1 MMVISGEFTSI
12 NTSFNQVRTDNKKS
26 QQTPQPS
33 QESFS
38 DVLNKAGDN
47 SRSGSSREADRQ
59 SAKSNSDKA
68 FADKS
73 ANDKI
78 ANDKSANDKIA
89 KDKVANDKFAASR
102 EADRQSAKSSSDK
115 AFADKTANDKIAN
128 DKIANDKAAVDKALN
143 NKTHSDQSAQT
154 GASDKRNNVVDEGG
168 KNKENAKPSVSDGH
182 DELNDQSAS
191 SVHDIL
197 EQLDTHKNL
206 ASNEKNGAKSG
217 STEGADDDLALT
229 VGTDSPN
236 KPHSLKSKDDKTVD
250 ADGEEDGNEN
260 NVKVAFGPLPTLN
273 HSAVNPDNSVKNGDS
288 LNGDKNNDGK
298 HQIDANIGIADSSD
312 KVGDSASKNT
322 RDASAP
328 ALETNETVKA
338 NAAIETGVLATAGTG
353 KVAGAHNKNAEP
365 SDKNTVSVADDDF
378 VGKSGFTLEDETA
391 SLGDKNADD
400 FKTTDDKSNN
410 TVSGRKQ
417 NNAKRTQDI
426 ASQLSNNS
434 QQLNFDDAADKI
446 QAGQT
451 LNIGDKIATNTAR
464 AENQNVLGRIAGV
477 EVTENKQVGD
487 MRVLRIKLN
496 PENLGMVEARLRKTN
511 DGLQIEIH
519 AERQETAR
527 LLAADN
533 HALHKALEKSGV
545 SDNGQLTIMIVDKS
559 SQTVQQGQSANS
571 GQSNSQDNSGQ
582 NFNGQ
587 RQSAG
592 QQGQGGHNASRQT
605 FSEFPFTDTPLQEED
620 VRVENTRRDPRRL
633 VV

>member
-1 MMVISGEFTSI
+1 MMVISGEFTSV
-12 NTSFNQVRTDNKKS
+12 NTSFNQIKTDNKKS
-26 QQTPQPS
+26 QPTGQSS
-33 QESFS
+33 QESFD
-38 DVLNKAGDN
+38 DVLNKTGDN
-47 SRSGSSREADRQ
+47 KTSAASREADRQ

-78 ANDKSANDKIA
+78 ANDK
-89 KDKVANDKFAASR
+89 
-102 EADRQSAKSSSDK
+102 
-115 AFADKTANDKIAN
+115 IAN
-128 DKIANDKAAVDKALN
+128 DKSSNDKVAKDKAAVDKAQN
-143 NKTHSDQSAQT
+143 NKTHSDQVAQT
-154 GASDKRNNVVDEGG
+154 NASDKKNNVVDEGG
-168 KNKENAKPSVSDGH
+168 KNKENAKAGIHDGHAGH

-197 EQLDTHKNL
+197 EQLDKQKNL
-206 ASNEKNGAKSG
+206 ASNEKNAVKPGL
-217 STEGADDDLALT
+217 TEGEDGGQTLA
-229 VGTDSPN
+229 VGTGSRN
-236 KPHSLKSKDDKTVD
+236 KSHSLKPKDDKT
-250 ADGEEDGNEN
+250 ADTDGQEDSNEN
-260 NVKVAFGPLPTLN
+260 SVKVAFGPLPTVS
-273 HSAVNPDNSVKNGDS
+273 HTTVNPDNSVKNGDS
-288 LNGDKNNDGK
+288 LSGDKKNDGK
-298 HQIDANIGIADSSD
+298 HQIDANIEIAGSSD
-312 KVGDSASKNT
+312 KGVDSALKNT
-322 RDASAP
+322 REASAST
-328 ALETNETVKA
+328 LETNETVKA
-338 NAAIETGVLATAGTG
+338 NAAMGTGALATSGTV
-353 KVAGAHNKNAEP
+353 KVATANKENAVR
-365 SDKNTVSVADDDF
+365 SDKNTLSAADDDT
-378 VGKSGFTLEDETA
+378 VGTSGFTLEDETA
-391 SLGDKNADD
+391 PLGDGQADD
-400 FKTTDDKSNN
+400 FKTTDEKSGN
-410 TVSGRKQ
+410 TISGRKQ

-426 ASQLSNNS
+426 TNQISNNS
-434 QQLNFDDAADKI
+434 QQPNFDDAADKL
-446 QAGQT
+446 QAGSQ

-464 AENQNVLGRIAGV
+464 AENQNVLGRIVDV

-496 PENLGMVEARLRKTN
+496 PENLGMVEARLRKTT

-571 GQSNSQDNSGQ
+571 GQSMSQDNSGQ

-605 FSEFPFTDTPLQEED
+605 FSEFPFTGTPSQEED
-620 VRVENTRRDPRRL
+620 VHVENTRRDPRRL

>member
-12 NTSFNQVRTDNKKS
+12 NTNFNQIRTDNKKS
-26 QQTPQPS
+26 QQIPQS
-33 QESFS
+33 SRESFG

-47 SRSGSSREADRQ
+47 NKSGSSREADRQ

-78 ANDKSANDKIA
+78 LNDKAANDKIA
-89 KDKVANDKFAASR
+89 NDKLGSSR

-115 AFADKTANDKIAN
+115 AFADKAANDKIAS
-128 DKIANDKAAVDKALN
+128 DKAAVDKALN

-154 GASDKRNNVVDEGG
+154 NASDKNKVRDESD
-168 KNKENAKPSVSDGH
+168 KNKENAKPSVPDGH

-217 STEGADDDLALT
+217 STEGADDNLALT

-236 KPHSLKSKDDKTVD
+236 KPHSLKPKDGKTVD

-273 HSAVNPDNSVKNGDS
+273 HSTVNPDNSVKNGDS

-298 HQIDANIGIADSSD
+298 HQIDVNVGIAGSSD
-312 KVGDSASKNT
+312 KAGDAASKNT

-353 KVAGAHNKNAEP
+353 KVAGAHNGNAES
-365 SDKNTVSVADDDF
+365 SDNNNVSVADDDF
-378 VGKSGFTLEDETA
+378 VGKSGLTLEDETA
-391 SLGDKNADD
+391 PLGDKNAND
-400 FKTTDDKSNN
+400 FKTTDDKSGN
-410 TVSGRKQ
+410 TISGRKQ
-417 NNAKRTQDI
+417 SNAKRTQDI

-434 QQLNFDDAADKI
+434 QQLNFDDAADKM

-487 MRVLRIKLN
+487 MRVLRIQLN

-545 SDNGQLTIMIVDKS
+545 SDNGQLSIMIVDKS

>member
-12 NTSFNQVRTDNKKS
+12 NTSFNQIKTDNKKS
-26 QQTPQPS
+26 QPTGQSS
-33 QESFS
+33 QESFD
-38 DVLNKAGDN
+38 DVLNKTGDN
-47 SRSGSSREADRQ
+47 KTSAASREADRQ

-78 ANDKSANDKIA
+78 ANDK
-89 KDKVANDKFAASR
+89 
-102 EADRQSAKSSSDK
+102 
-115 AFADKTANDKIAN
+115 IAN
-128 DKIANDKAAVDKALN
+128 DKSSNDKVAKDKAAVDKAQN
-143 NKTHSDQSAQT
+143 NKTHSDQVAQT
-154 GASDKRNNVVDEGG
+154 NASDKKNNVVDEGG
-168 KNKENAKPSVSDGH
+168 KNKENAKAGIHDGHAGH

-197 EQLDTHKNL
+197 EQLDKQKNL
-206 ASNEKNGAKSG
+206 ASNEKNAVKPGL
-217 STEGADDDLALT
+217 TEGEDDNQTLA
-229 VGTDSPN
+229 VGTGSRN
-236 KPHSLKSKDDKTVD
+236 KSHSLKPKDDKT
-250 ADGEEDGNEN
+250 ADTDGQEDSNEN
-260 NVKVAFGPLPTLN
+260 SVKVAFSPLPTVS
-273 HSAVNPDNSVKNGDS
+273 HATVNPDNSVKNGDS
-288 LNGDKNNDGK
+288 LSGDKKNDGK
-298 HQIDANIGIADSSD
+298 HQIDANIEIAGSSD
-312 KVGDSASKNT
+312 KGVDSALKNT
-322 RDASAP
+322 REASAST
-328 ALETNETVKA
+328 LETNETVKA
-338 NAAIETGVLATAGTG
+338 NAAMETGALATSGTV
-353 KVAGAHNKNAEP
+353 KVATANKENAVR
-365 SDKNTVSVADDDF
+365 SDKNTLSAADDDT
-378 VGKSGFTLEDETA
+378 VGTSGFTSEDETA
-391 SLGDKNADD
+391 PLGDGEADD
-400 FKTTDDKSNN
+400 FKTTDEKSGN
-410 TVSGRKQ
+410 TISGRKQ

-426 ASQLSNNS
+426 TNQISNNS
-434 QQLNFDDAADKI
+434 QQPNFDDAADKL
-446 QAGQT
+446 QAGSQ
-451 LNIGDKIATNTAR
+451 LNVGDKIATNTAR
-464 AENQNVLGRIAGV
+464 AENQNVLGRIVDV

-496 PENLGMVEARLRKTN
+496 PENLGMVEARLRKTT

-571 GQSNSQDNSGQ
+571 GQSMSQDNSGQ

>member
-12 NTSFNQVRTDNKKS
+12 NTNFNQIRTDNKKS
-26 QQTPQPS
+26 QQIPQS
-33 QESFS
+33 SHESFG

-47 SRSGSSREADRQ
+47 NKSGSSREADRQ

-78 ANDKSANDKIA
+78 LNDKAANDKIA
-89 KDKVANDKFAASR
+89 NDKLGSSR
-102 EADRQSAKSSSDK
+102 EADRQSAKSNSDK
-115 AFADKTANDKIAN
+115 AFADKAANDKIVN
-128 DKIANDKAAVDKALN
+128 DKIASDKAAVDKALN

-154 GASDKRNNVVDEGG
+154 NASDQNKVRDESD
-168 KNKENAKPSVSDGH
+168 KNKENAKPSVPDGH

-217 STEGADDDLALT
+217 STEGADDNLALT

-236 KPHSLKSKDDKTVD
+236 KPHSLKPKDGKTVD

-273 HSAVNPDNSVKNGDS
+273 HSTVNPDNSVKNGDS

-298 HQIDANIGIADSSD
+298 HQIDVNIGIAGSSD
-312 KVGDSASKNT
+312 KAGDAASKNT

-353 KVAGAHNKNAEP
+353 KVAGAHNGNAES
-365 SDKNTVSVADDDF
+365 SDNNNVSVADDDF
-378 VGKSGFTLEDETA
+378 VGKSGLTLEDETA
-391 SLGDKNADD
+391 PLGDKNAND
-400 FKTTDDKSNN
+400 FKTTDDKSGN
-410 TVSGRKQ
+410 TISGRKQ
-417 NNAKRTQDI
+417 SNAKRTQAI

-434 QQLNFDDAADKI
+434 QQLNFDDAADKM

-464 AENQNVLGRIAGV
+464 AENQNVLGRIVDV

-496 PENLGMVEARLRKTN
+496 PENLGMVEARLRKTT

-620 VRVENTRRDPRRL
+620 LRVENTRRDPRRL

>member
-12 NTSFNQVRTDNKKS
+12 NTNFNQIRTDNKKS
-26 QQTPQPS
+26 QQIPQS
-33 QESFS
+33 SHESFG

-47 SRSGSSREADRQ
+47 NKSGSSREADRQ

-78 ANDKSANDKIA
+78 LNDKAANDKIA
-89 KDKVANDKFAASR
+89 NDKLGSSR
-102 EADRQSAKSSSDK
+102 EADRQSAKSNSDK
-115 AFADKTANDKIAN
+115 AFADKAANDKIVN
-128 DKIANDKAAVDKALN
+128 DKIASDKAAVDKALN
-143 NKTHSDQSAQT
+143 NKTHSDQN
-154 GASDKRNNVVDEGG
+154 KVVDEGD
-168 KNKENAKPSVSDGH
+168 KKKENAKPSVPDGH

-217 STEGADDDLALT
+217 STEGADDNLALT

-236 KPHSLKSKDDKTVD
+236 KPHSLKPKDGKTVD

-273 HSAVNPDNSVKNGDS
+273 HSTGNPDNSVKNGDS

-298 HQIDANIGIADSSD
+298 HQIDVNIGIAGSSD
-312 KVGDSASKNT
+312 KAGDAASKNT

-353 KVAGAHNKNAEP
+353 KVAGAHNGNAEP
-365 SDKNTVSVADDDF
+365 SDNNNVSVADDDF
-378 VGKSGFTLEDETA
+378 VDKSGLTLEDETA
-391 SLGDKNADD
+391 PLGDKNAND
-400 FKTTDDKSNN
+400 FKTTDDKSGN
-410 TVSGRKQ
+410 TISGRKQ
-417 NNAKRTQDI
+417 SNAKRTQGI

-434 QQLNFDDAADKI
+434 QQLNFDDAADKM

-487 MRVLRIKLN
+487 MRVLRIQLN

-545 SDNGQLTIMIVDKS
+545 SDNGQLSIMIVDKS

-620 VRVENTRRDPRRL
+620 LRVENTRRDPRRL

>member
-12 NTSFNQVRTDNKKS
+12 NTSFNQIKTDNKKS
-26 QQTPQPS
+26 QPTGQSS
-33 QESFS
+33 QESFD
-38 DVLNKAGDN
+38 DVLNKTGDN
-47 SRSGSSREADRQ
+47 KTSAASREADRQ

-78 ANDKSANDKIA
+78 ANDKIANDNSSN
-89 KDKVANDKFAASR
+89 DKVAK
-102 EADRQSAKSSSDK
+102 
-115 AFADKTANDKIAN
+115 
-128 DKIANDKAAVDKALN
+128 DKAAVDKAQN
-143 NKTHSDQSAQT
+143 NKTHSDQVAQT
-154 GASDKRNNVVDEGG
+154 NASDKKNNVVDEGG
-168 KNKENAKPSVSDGH
+168 KNKENAKAGIHDGHAGH

-197 EQLDTHKNL
+197 EQLDKQKNL
-206 ASNEKNGAKSG
+206 ASNEKNAVKPGL
-217 STEGADDDLALT
+217 TEGEDDNQNLA
-229 VGTDSPN
+229 VGTGSRN
-236 KPHSLKSKDDKTVD
+236 KSHSLKPKDDKT
-250 ADGEEDGNEN
+250 ADTDGQEDSNEN
-260 NVKVAFGPLPTLN
+260 SVKVAFSPLPTVS
-273 HSAVNPDNSVKNGDS
+273 HATVNPDNSVKNGDS
-288 LNGDKNNDGK
+288 LSGDKKNDGK
-298 HQIDANIGIADSSD
+298 HQIDANIEIAGSSD
-312 KVGDSASKNT
+312 KGVDSALKNT
-322 RDASAP
+322 REASAST
-328 ALETNETVKA
+328 LETNETVKA
-338 NAAIETGVLATAGTG
+338 NAAMETGALATSGTV
-353 KVAGAHNKNAEP
+353 KVATANKENAVR
-365 SDKNTVSVADDDF
+365 SDKNTLSAADDDT
-378 VGKSGFTLEDETA
+378 VGTSGFTSEDETA
-391 SLGDKNADD
+391 PLGDGEADD
-400 FKTTDDKSNN
+400 FNTTDEKSGN
-410 TVSGRKQ
+410 TISGRKQ

-426 ASQLSNNS
+426 TNQISNNS
-434 QQLNFDDAADKI
+434 QQPNFDDAADKL
-446 QAGQT
+446 QAGSQ

-464 AENQNVLGRIAGV
+464 AENQNVLGRIVDV

-496 PENLGMVEARLRKTN
+496 PENLGMVEARLRKTT

-571 GQSNSQDNSGQ
+571 GQSMSQDNSGQ

-620 VRVENTRRDPRRL
+620 VRVENTRRNPRHL

>member
-12 NTSFNQVRTDNKKS
+12 NTNFNQIRTDNKKS
-26 QQTPQPS
+26 QQIPQS
-33 QESFS
+33 SHESFG

-47 SRSGSSREADRQ
+47 NKSGSSREADRQ

-78 ANDKSANDKIA
+78 LNDKAANDKIA
-89 KDKVANDKFAASR
+89 NDKLGSSR

-115 AFADKTANDKIAN
+115 AFADKAANDKIVN
-128 DKIANDKAAVDKALN
+128 DKIASDKAAVDKALN
-143 NKTHSDQSAQT
+143 NKTHSDQN
-154 GASDKRNNVVDEGG
+154 KVVDEGG
-168 KNKENAKPSVSDGH
+168 KKKENAKPSVPDGH

-217 STEGADDDLALT
+217 STEGADDNLALT

-236 KPHSLKSKDDKTVD
+236 KPHSLKPKDGKTVD

-273 HSAVNPDNSVKNGDS
+273 HSTVNPDNSVKNGDS

-298 HQIDANIGIADSSD
+298 HQIDVNIGIAGSSD
-312 KVGDSASKNT
+312 KAGDAASKNT

-353 KVAGAHNKNAEP
+353 KVAGAHNGNAEP
-365 SDKNTVSVADDDF
+365 SDNNNVSVADDDF
-378 VGKSGFTLEDETA
+378 VDKSGLTLEDETA
-391 SLGDKNADD
+391 PLGDKNAND
-400 FKTTDDKSNN
+400 FKTTDDKSGN
-410 TVSGRKQ
+410 TISGRKQ
-417 NNAKRTQDI
+417 SNAKRTQGI

-434 QQLNFDDAADKI
+434 QQLNFDDAADKM

-487 MRVLRIKLN
+487 MRVLRIQLN

-545 SDNGQLTIMIVDKS
+545 SDNGQLSIMIVDKS

-620 VRVENTRRDPRRL
+620 LRVENTRRDPRRL

>member
-12 NTSFNQVRTDNKKS
+12 NTSFNQIKTDNKKS
-26 QQTPQPS
+26 QPTGQSS
-33 QESFS
+33 QESFD
-38 DVLNKAGDN
+38 DVLNKTGDN
-47 SRSGSSREADRQ
+47 KTSAASREADRQ

-78 ANDKSANDKIA
+78 ANDK
-89 KDKVANDKFAASR
+89 
-102 EADRQSAKSSSDK
+102 
-115 AFADKTANDKIAN
+115 IAN
-128 DKIANDKAAVDKALN
+128 DKSSNDKVAKDKAAVDKAQN
-143 NKTHSDQSAQT
+143 NKTHSDQVAQT
-154 GASDKRNNVVDEGG
+154 NASDKKNNVVDEGG
-168 KNKENAKPSVSDGH
+168 KNKENAKAGIHDGHAGH

-197 EQLDTHKNL
+197 EQLDKQKNL
-206 ASNEKNGAKSG
+206 ASNEKNAVKPGL
-217 STEGADDDLALT
+217 TEGEDDNQTLA
-229 VGTDSPN
+229 VGIGSRN
-236 KPHSLKSKDDKTVD
+236 KSHSLKPKDDKT
-250 ADGEEDGNEN
+250 ADTDGQEDSNEN
-260 NVKVAFGPLPTLN
+260 SVKVAFSPLPTVS
-273 HSAVNPDNSVKNGDS
+273 HATVNPDNSVKNGDS
-288 LNGDKNNDGK
+288 LSGDKKNDGK
-298 HQIDANIGIADSSD
+298 QQIDANIEIAGSSD
-312 KVGDSASKNT
+312 KGVDSALKNT
-322 RDASAP
+322 REASAST
-328 ALETNETVKA
+328 LETNETVKA
-338 NAAIETGVLATAGTG
+338 NAAMETGALATSGTG
-353 KVAGAHNKNAEP
+353 KVARGNNEYAEL
-365 SDKNTVSVADDDF
+365 SDKKAFSAADDDF
-378 VGKSGFTLEDETA
+378 LGKSGFTLEDETA
-391 SLGDKNADD
+391 PLGDGEAGD
-400 FKTTDDKSNN
+400 FKTTDEKSGN
-410 TVSGRKQ
+410 TISGRKQ

-426 ASQLSNNS
+426 TNQISNNS
-434 QQLNFDDAADKI
+434 QQPNFDDAADKL
-446 QAGQT
+446 QAGSQ

-464 AENQNVLGRIAGV
+464 AENQNVLGRIVDV

-496 PENLGMVEARLRKTN
+496 PENLGMVEARLRKTT

-571 GQSNSQDNSGQ
+571 GQSMSQDNSGQ

>member
-12 NTSFNQVRTDNKKS
+12 NTSFNQIKTDNKKS
-26 QQTPQPS
+26 QPTGQSS
-33 QESFS
+33 QESFD
-38 DVLNKAGDN
+38 DVLNKTGDN
-47 SRSGSSREADRQ
+47 KTSAASREADRQ

-78 ANDKSANDKIA
+78 ANDKSSNDKVA
-89 KDKVANDKFAASR
+89 KDKAQND
-102 EADRQSAKSSSDK
+102 
-115 AFADKTANDKIAN
+115 
-128 DKIANDKAAVDKALN
+128 
-143 NKTHSDQSAQT
+143 KTHSDQVAQT
-154 GASDKRNNVVDEGG
+154 NASDKKNNVVDEGG
-168 KNKENAKPSVSDGH
+168 KNKENAKAGIHDGHAGH

-197 EQLDTHKNL
+197 EQLDKQKNL
-206 ASNEKNGAKSG
+206 ASNEKNAVKPGL
-217 STEGADDDLALT
+217 TEGEDDNQTLA
-229 VGTDSPN
+229 VGTGSRN
-236 KPHSLKSKDDKTVD
+236 KSHSLKPKDDKT
-250 ADGEEDGNEN
+250 ADTDGQEDSNEN
-260 NVKVAFGPLPTLN
+260 SVKVAFGPLPTVS
-273 HSAVNPDNSVKNGDS
+273 HATVNPDNSVKNGDS
-288 LNGDKNNDGK
+288 LSGDKKNDGK
-298 HQIDANIGIADSSD
+298 HQIDANIEIAGSSD
-312 KVGDSASKNT
+312 KGVDSALKNT
-322 RDASAP
+322 REASAS
-328 ALETNETVKA
+328 ALEANETVKA
-338 NAAIETGVLATAGTG
+338 NAAMETGALATSGTV
-353 KVAGAHNKNAEP
+353 KVATANKENAVR
-365 SDKNTVSVADDDF
+365 SDKNTLSAADDDT
-378 VGKSGFTLEDETA
+378 VGTSGFTSEDETA
-391 SLGDKNADD
+391 PLGDGEADD
-400 FKTTDDKSNN
+400 FKTTDEKSGNSI
-410 TVSGRKQ
+410 SGRKQ

-426 ASQLSNNS
+426 ANQISNNS
-434 QQLNFDDAADKI
+434 QQPNFDDAADKL
-446 QAGQT
+446 QAGSQ
-451 LNIGDKIATNTAR
+451 LNVGDKIATNTAR

-487 MRVLRIKLN
+487 MRVLRIQLN

-605 FSEFPFTDTPLQEED
+605 FSEFPFTGTPSQEED
-620 VRVENTRRDPRRL
+620 VHVENTRRDPRRL

>member
-12 NTSFNQVRTDNKKS
+12 NTSFNQIKTDNKKS
-26 QQTPQPS
+26 QPTGQSS
-33 QESFS
+33 QESFD
-38 DVLNKAGDN
+38 DVLNKTGDN
-47 SRSGSSREADRQ
+47 KTSAASREADRQ

-78 ANDKSANDKIA
+78 ANDKSSN
-89 KDKVANDKFAASR
+89 DKVAK
-102 EADRQSAKSSSDK
+102 
-115 AFADKTANDKIAN
+115 
-128 DKIANDKAAVDKALN
+128 DKAAVDKAQN
-143 NKTHSDQSAQT
+143 NNTHSDQVAQT
-154 GASDKRNNVVDEGG
+154 NASDKKNNVVDEGG
-168 KNKENAKPSVSDGH
+168 KNKENAKAGIHDGHAGH

-197 EQLDTHKNL
+197 EQLDKQKNL
-206 ASNEKNGAKSG
+206 ASNEKNAVKPGL
-217 STEGADDDLALT
+217 TEGEDDNQNLA
-229 VGTDSPN
+229 VGTGSRN
-236 KPHSLKSKDDKTVD
+236 KSHSLKPKDDKT
-250 ADGEEDGNEN
+250 ADTDGQEDSNEN
-260 NVKVAFGPLPTLN
+260 SVKVAFSPLPTVS
-273 HSAVNPDNSVKNGDS
+273 HATINPDNSVKNGDS
-288 LNGDKNNDGK
+288 LSGDKKNDGK
-298 HQIDANIGIADSSD
+298 HQIDANIEIAGSSD
-312 KVGDSASKNT
+312 KGVDSALKNT
-322 RDASAP
+322 REASAST
-328 ALETNETVKA
+328 LETNETVKA
-338 NAAIETGVLATAGTG
+338 NAAMETGALATSGTV
-353 KVAGAHNKNAEP
+353 KVATANKENAVR
-365 SDKNTVSVADDDF
+365 SDKNTLSAADDDT
-378 VGKSGFTLEDETA
+378 VGTSGFTSEDETA
-391 SLGDKNADD
+391 PLGDGEAGD
-400 FKTTDDKSNN
+400 FKTTDEKSGN
-410 TVSGRKQ
+410 TISGRKQ

-426 ASQLSNNS
+426 ANQISNNS
-434 QQLNFDDAADKI
+434 QQPNFDDAADKL
-446 QAGQT
+446 QAGSQ

-464 AENQNVLGRIAGV
+464 AENQNVLGRIVDV

-496 PENLGMVEARLRKTN
+496 PENLGMVEARLRKTT

-571 GQSNSQDNSGQ
+571 GQSMSQDNSGQ

-605 FSEFPFTDTPLQEED
+605 FSEFPFTGTPSQEED
-620 VRVENTRRDPRRL
+620 VHVENTRRDPRRL

>member
-12 NTSFNQVRTDNKKS
+12 NTNFNQIRTDNKKS
-26 QQTPQPS
+26 QQIPQS
-33 QESFS
+33 SHESFG

-47 SRSGSSREADRQ
+47 NKSGSSREADRQ

-78 ANDKSANDKIA
+78 LNDKAANDKIT
-89 KDKVANDKFAASR
+89 NDKLGSSR

-115 AFADKTANDKIAN
+115 AFADKAANDKIAS
-128 DKIANDKAAVDKALN
+128 DKAAVDKALN

-154 GASDKRNNVVDEGG
+154 NASDKNKVRDESD
-168 KNKENAKPSVSDGH
+168 KNKENAKPSVPDGH

-206 ASNEKNGAKSG
+206 ASNEKNGAKPG
-217 STEGADDDLALT
+217 STEGADDNLALT

-236 KPHSLKSKDDKTVD
+236 KPHSLKPKDGKTVD

-273 HSAVNPDNSVKNGDS
+273 HSTVNPDNSVKNGDS

-298 HQIDANIGIADSSD
+298 HQIDVNIGIAGSSD
-312 KVGDSASKNT
+312 KAGDAASKHT

-353 KVAGAHNKNAEP
+353 KVAGAHNGNAEP
-365 SDKNTVSVADDDF
+365 SDNNNVSVADDDF
-378 VGKSGFTLEDETA
+378 VGKSGLTLEDETA
-391 SLGDKNADD
+391 PFGDKNAND
-400 FKTTDDKSNN
+400 FKTAYDKSGN
-410 TVSGRKQ
+410 TISGRKQ
-417 NNAKRTQDI
+417 SNAKRTQDI

-434 QQLNFDDAADKI
+434 QQLNFDEAADKM

-487 MRVLRIKLN
+487 MRVLRIQLN

-545 SDNGQLTIMIVDKS
+545 SDNGQLSIMIVDKS

-620 VRVENTRRDPRRL
+620 LRVENTRRDPRRL

>member
-12 NTSFNQVRTDNKKS
+12 NTSFNQIKTDNKKS
-26 QQTPQPS
+26 QPTGQSS
-33 QESFS
+33 QESFD
-38 DVLNKAGDN
+38 DVLNKAGAN
-47 SRSGSSREADRQ
+47 KTSAASREADRQ

-78 ANDKSANDKIA
+78 ANDK
-89 KDKVANDKFAASR
+89 
-102 EADRQSAKSSSDK
+102 
-115 AFADKTANDKIAN
+115 IAN
-128 DKIANDKAAVDKALN
+128 DKSSNDKVAKDKAAVDKAQN
-143 NKTHSDQSAQT
+143 NKTHSDQVAQT
-154 GASDKRNNVVDEGG
+154 NASDKKNNVVDEAG
-168 KNKENAKPSVSDGH
+168 KNKENAKAGIHDGHAGH

-197 EQLDTHKNL
+197 EQLDKQKNL
-206 ASNEKNGAKSG
+206 ASNEKNAVKPGL
-217 STEGADDDLALT
+217 TEGEDDGQTLA
-229 VGTDSPN
+229 VGTGSRN
-236 KPHSLKSKDDKTVD
+236 KSHSLKPKDDKT
-250 ADGEEDGNEN
+250 ADTDGQEDSNEN
-260 NVKVAFGPLPTLN
+260 SVKVAFGPLPTVS
-273 HSAVNPDNSVKNGDS
+273 HATVNPDNSVKDGDS
-288 LNGDKNNDGK
+288 LSGDKKNDGK
-298 HQIDANIGIADSSD
+298 HQIDANIEIAGSSD
-312 KVGDSASKNT
+312 KGVDSALKNT
-322 RDASAP
+322 REASAST
-328 ALETNETVKA
+328 LEANETVKA
-338 NAAIETGVLATAGTG
+338 NAAMETGALATSGTV
-353 KVAGAHNKNAEP
+353 KVATANKENAVR
-365 SDKNTVSVADDDF
+365 SDKNTLSAADDDA
-378 VGKSGFTLEDETA
+378 VGTSGFTSEDETA
-391 SLGDKNADD
+391 PLGDGEADD
-400 FKTTDDKSNN
+400 FKTTDEKSGN
-410 TVSGRKQ
+410 TISGRKQ

-426 ASQLSNNS
+426 ANQISNNS
-434 QQLNFDDAADKI
+434 QQPNFDDAADKL
-446 QAGQT
+446 QAGSQ
-451 LNIGDKIATNTAR
+451 LNVGDKIATNTAR
-464 AENQNVLGRIAGV
+464 AENQNVLGRIVDV

-496 PENLGMVEARLRKTN
+496 PENLGMVEARLRKTT

-571 GQSNSQDNSGQ
+571 GQSMSQDNSGQ

>member
-12 NTSFNQVRTDNKKS
+12 NTNFNQIRTDNKKS
-26 QQTPQPS
+26 QQIPQS
-33 QESFS
+33 SHESFG

-47 SRSGSSREADRQ
+47 NKSGSSREADRQ

-78 ANDKSANDKIA
+78 LNDKAANDKIA
-89 KDKVANDKFAASR
+89 NDKLGSLR
-102 EADRQSAKSSSDK
+102 EADRQSAKSNSDK
-115 AFADKTANDKIAN
+115 AFADKAAN

-154 GASDKRNNVVDEGG
+154 NASDKNKVRDESD
-168 KNKENAKPSVSDGH
+168 KNKENAKPSVPDGH

-217 STEGADDDLALT
+217 STEGADDNLALT

-236 KPHSLKSKDDKTVD
+236 KSHSLKPKDGKTVD

-273 HSAVNPDNSVKNGDS
+273 HSTVNPDNSVKNGDS

-298 HQIDANIGIADSSD
+298 HQIDVNIGIAGSSD
-312 KVGDSASKNT
+312 KAGDAASKNT

-353 KVAGAHNKNAEP
+353 KVAGAHNGNAEP
-365 SDKNTVSVADDDF
+365 SDNNNVSVADDDF
-378 VGKSGFTLEDETA
+378 VGKSGLTLEDETA
-391 SLGDKNADD
+391 PLGDKNAND
-400 FKTTDDKSNN
+400 FKTTDDKSVN
-410 TVSGRKQ
+410 TISGRKQ
-417 NNAKRTQDI
+417 SNAKRTQDI

-434 QQLNFDDAADKI
+434 QQLNFDDAADKM

-487 MRVLRIKLN
+487 MRVLRIQLN

-545 SDNGQLTIMIVDKS
+545 SDNGQLSIMIVDKS

-592 QQGQGGHNASRQT
+592 QQGQGGHNAPRQT

-620 VRVENTRRDPRRL
+620 LRVENTRRDPRRL

>member
-12 NTSFNQVRTDNKKS
+12 NTNFNQIRTDNKKS
-26 QQTPQPS
+26 QQIPQS
-33 QESFS
+33 SHESFG

-47 SRSGSSREADRQ
+47 NKSGSSREADRQ

-78 ANDKSANDKIA
+78 LNDKAANDKIA
-89 KDKVANDKFAASR
+89 NDKLGSSR

-115 AFADKTANDKIAN
+115 AFADKAANDKIVN
-128 DKIANDKAAVDKALN
+128 DKIASDKAAVDKALN

-154 GASDKRNNVVDEGG
+154 NASDKNKVVDEGG
-168 KNKENAKPSVSDGH
+168 KNKENAKPSVPDGH

-206 ASNEKNGAKSG
+206 ASNEKNGAKPG
-217 STEGADDDLALT
+217 STEGADDNLALT
-229 VGTDSPN
+229 VGTESPN
-236 KPHSLKSKDDKTVD
+236 KPHSLKPKDGKTVD

-273 HSAVNPDNSVKNGDS
+273 HSTVNPDNSVKNGDS

-298 HQIDANIGIADSSD
+298 HQIDVNIGIAGSSD
-312 KVGDSASKNT
+312 KAGDAASKNT

-353 KVAGAHNKNAEP
+353 KVAGAHNGNAEP
-365 SDKNTVSVADDDF
+365 SDNNNVSVADDDF
-378 VGKSGFTLEDETA
+378 VGKSGLTLEDETA
-391 SLGDKNADD
+391 PLGDKNAND
-400 FKTTDDKSNN
+400 FKTADDKSGN
-410 TVSGRKQ
+410 TISGRKQ
-417 NNAKRTQDI
+417 SNAKRTQDI

-434 QQLNFDDAADKI
+434 QQLNFDDAADKM

-487 MRVLRIKLN
+487 MRVLRIQLN

-545 SDNGQLTIMIVDKS
+545 SDNGQLSIMIVDKS

>member
-12 NTSFNQVRTDNKKS
+12 NTNFNQIRTDNKKS
-26 QQTPQPS
+26 QQIPQS
-33 QESFS
+33 SHESFG

-47 SRSGSSREADRQ
+47 NKSGSSREADRQ

-78 ANDKSANDKIA
+78 LNDKAANDKIA
-89 KDKVANDKFAASR
+89 NDKLGSSR

-115 AFADKTANDKIAN
+115 AFADKAANDKIAS
-128 DKIANDKAAVDKALN
+128 DKAAVDKALN
-143 NKTHSDQSAQT
+143 NKTHSGQSAQT
-154 GASDKRNNVVDEGG
+154 NASDKNKVRDESD
-168 KNKENAKPSVSDGH
+168 KNKENAKPSVPDGH

-206 ASNEKNGAKSG
+206 ASNEKNGAKPG
-217 STEGADDDLALT
+217 STEGADDNLALT

-236 KPHSLKSKDDKTVD
+236 KPHSLKPKDGKTVD

-273 HSAVNPDNSVKNGDS
+273 HSTVNPDNSVKNGDS

-298 HQIDANIGIADSSD
+298 HQIDVNIGIAGSSD
-312 KVGDSASKNT
+312 KAGDAASKNT

-353 KVAGAHNKNAEP
+353 KVAGAHNGNDEP
-365 SDKNTVSVADDDF
+365 SDNNNVSVADDDF
-378 VGKSGFTLEDETA
+378 VGKSGLTLEDETA
-391 SLGDKNADD
+391 PLGDKNAND
-400 FKTTDDKSNN
+400 FKTTDDKSVN
-410 TVSGRKQ
+410 TISGRKQ
-417 NNAKRTQDI
+417 SNAKRTQDI

-434 QQLNFDDAADKI
+434 QQLNFDDAADKM

-487 MRVLRIKLN
+487 MRVLRIQLN

-545 SDNGQLTIMIVDKS
+545 SDNGQLSIMIVDKS

-605 FSEFPFTDTPLQEED
+605 FSEFPFTGTPSQEED
-620 VRVENTRRDPRRL
+620 VHVENTRRDPRRL

>member
-12 NTSFNQVRTDNKKS
+12 NTSFNQIKTDNKKS
-26 QQTPQPS
+26 QPTGQSS
-33 QESFS
+33 QESFD

-47 SRSGSSREADRQ
+47 KTSAASREADRQ

-78 ANDKSANDKIA
+78 ANDKSSN
-89 KDKVANDKFAASR
+89 DKVAK
-102 EADRQSAKSSSDK
+102 
-115 AFADKTANDKIAN
+115 
-128 DKIANDKAAVDKALN
+128 DKAAVDKAQD
-143 NKTHSDQSAQT
+143 NKTHSDQVAQT
-154 GASDKRNNVVDEGG
+154 NASDKKNNVVDEGG
-168 KNKENAKPSVSDGH
+168 KNKENAKAGIHDGHAGH

-197 EQLDTHKNL
+197 EQLDKQKNL
-206 ASNEKNGAKSG
+206 ASNEKNAVKPGL
-217 STEGADDDLALT
+217 TEGEDDNQNLA
-229 VGTDSPN
+229 VGTGSRN
-236 KPHSLKSKDDKTVD
+236 KSHSLKPKDDKT
-250 ADGEEDGNEN
+250 ADTDGQEDSNEN
-260 NVKVAFGPLPTLN
+260 SVKVAFGPLPTVS
-273 HSAVNPDNSVKNGDS
+273 HSTVNPDNSVKDGDS
-288 LNGDKNNDGK
+288 LSGDKKNDGK
-298 HQIDANIGIADSSD
+298 HQIDANIEIAGSSD
-312 KVGDSASKNT
+312 KGVDSALKNT
-322 RDASAP
+322 REAST
-328 ALETNETVKA
+328 LETNETVKA
-338 NAAIETGVLATAGTG
+338 NAAMETGTLATSGTV
-353 KVAGAHNKNAEP
+353 KVATANKENAVR
-365 SDKNTVSVADDDF
+365 SDKNTLSAADDDTL
-378 VGKSGFTLEDETA
+378 GTSGFKSEDVTA
-391 SLGDKNADD
+391 PLGNTDADD
-400 FKTTDDKSNN
+400 VKTTDEKSGN
-410 TVSGRKQ
+410 TISGRKQ

-426 ASQLSNNS
+426 ANQISNNS
-434 QQLNFDDAADKI
+434 QQPNFDDAADKL
-446 QAGQT
+446 QAGSQ

-464 AENQNVLGRIAGV
+464 AENQNVLGRIVDV

-496 PENLGMVEARLRKTN
+496 PENLGMVEARLRKTT

-571 GQSNSQDNSGQ
+571 GQSMSQDNSGQ

-620 VRVENTRRDPRRL
+620 VRVEITRRNPRHL

>member
-12 NTSFNQVRTDNKKS
+12 NTSFNQIKTDNKKS
-26 QQTPQPS
+26 QPTGQSS
-33 QESFS
+33 QESFD
-38 DVLNKAGDN
+38 DVLNKTGDN
-47 SRSGSSREADRQ
+47 KTSAASREADRQ

-78 ANDKSANDKIA
+78 ANDKIANDNSSN
-89 KDKVANDKFAASR
+89 DKVAK
-102 EADRQSAKSSSDK
+102 
-115 AFADKTANDKIAN
+115 
-128 DKIANDKAAVDKALN
+128 DKAAVDKAQN
-143 NKTHSDQSAQT
+143 NKTHSDQVAQT
-154 GASDKRNNVVDEGG
+154 NASDKKNNVVDEGG
-168 KNKENAKPSVSDGH
+168 KNKENAKAGIHDGHAGH

-197 EQLDTHKNL
+197 EQLDKQKNL
-206 ASNEKNGAKSG
+206 ASNEKNAVKPGL
-217 STEGADDDLALT
+217 TEGEDDNQNLA
-229 VGTDSPN
+229 VGTGSRN
-236 KPHSLKSKDDKTVD
+236 KSHSLKPKDDKT
-250 ADGEEDGNEN
+250 ADTDGQEDSNEN
-260 NVKVAFGPLPTLN
+260 SVKVAFSPLPTVS
-273 HSAVNPDNSVKNGDS
+273 HTTVNPDNSVKNGDS
-288 LNGDKNNDGK
+288 LSGDKKNDGK
-298 HQIDANIGIADSSD
+298 HQIDANIEIAGSSD
-312 KVGDSASKNT
+312 KGVDSALKNT
-322 RDASAP
+322 REASAST
-328 ALETNETVKA
+328 LETNETVKA
-338 NAAIETGVLATAGTG
+338 NAAMETGALATSGTV
-353 KVAGAHNKNAEP
+353 KVATANKENAVR
-365 SDKNTVSVADDDF
+365 SDKNTLSAADDDT
-378 VGKSGFTLEDETA
+378 VGTSGFTSEDETA
-391 SLGDKNADD
+391 PLGDGEAGD
-400 FKTTDDKSNN
+400 FKTTDDKSGN
-410 TVSGRKQ
+410 TISGRKQ

-426 ASQLSNNS
+426 ANQISNNS
-434 QQLNFDDAADKI
+434 QQPNFDDAADKL
-446 QAGQT
+446 QAGSQ

-464 AENQNVLGRIAGV
+464 AENQNVLGRIVDV

-496 PENLGMVEARLRKTN
+496 PENLGMVEARLRKTT

-571 GQSNSQDNSGQ
+571 GQSMSQDNSGQ

-620 VRVENTRRDPRRL
+620 VRVENTRRNPRRL

>member
-12 NTSFNQVRTDNKKS
+12 NTNFNQIRTDNKKS
-26 QQTPQPS
+26 QQIPQS
-33 QESFS
+33 SHESFG

-47 SRSGSSREADRQ
+47 NKSGSSREADRQ

-68 FADKS
+68 FADKA
-73 ANDKI
+73 AN
-78 ANDKSANDKIA
+78 
-89 KDKVANDKFAASR
+89 
-102 EADRQSAKSSSDK
+102 E
-115 AFADKTANDKIAN
+115 KIAN
-128 DKIANDKAAVDKALN
+128 DKIASDKAAVDKALN

-154 GASDKRNNVVDEGG
+154 NASDKNKVRDESD
-168 KNKENAKPSVSDGH
+168 KNKENAKPSVPDGH

-206 ASNEKNGAKSG
+206 ASNEKNGAKPG
-217 STEGADDDLALT
+217 STEGADDNLALT

-250 ADGEEDGNEN
+250 ADGDKDGNEN
-260 NVKVAFGPLPTLN
+260 SVKVAFGPLPTLN
-273 HSAVNPDNSVKNGDS
+273 HSTVNPDNSVKNGDS

-312 KVGDSASKNT
+312 KVGDSASKNA

-328 ALETNETVKA
+328 ALETNET
-338 NAAIETGVLATAGTG
+338 AIETGVLATAGTG

-496 PENLGMVEARLRKTN
+496 PENLGMVEARLRKTT

-545 SDNGQLTIMIVDKS
+545 SDNGQLSIMIVDKS
-559 SQTVQQGQSANS
+559 SQSVQQGQSANS

-605 FSEFPFTDTPLQEED
+605 FSEFPFTDTPLHEED

>member
-12 NTSFNQVRTDNKKS
+12 NTNFNQIRTDNKKS
-26 QQTPQPS
+26 QQIPQS
-33 QESFS
+33 SRESFG

-47 SRSGSSREADRQ
+47 NKSGSSREADRQ

-78 ANDKSANDKIA
+78 LNDKAANDKIA
-89 KDKVANDKFAASR
+89 NDKLGSSR

-115 AFADKTANDKIAN
+115 AFADKAANDKIAS
-128 DKIANDKAAVDKALN
+128 DKAAVDKALN

-154 GASDKRNNVVDEGG
+154 NASDKNKVRDESD
-168 KNKENAKPSVSDGH
+168 KNKENAKPSVPDGH

-206 ASNEKNGAKSG
+206 ASNEKNGAKPG
-217 STEGADDDLALT
+217 STEGADDNLALT

-236 KPHSLKSKDDKTVD
+236 KPHSLKPKDGKTVD

-273 HSAVNPDNSVKNGDS
+273 HSTVNPDNSVKNGDS

-298 HQIDANIGIADSSD
+298 HQIDVNVGIAGSSD
-312 KVGDSASKNT
+312 KAGDAASKNT

-353 KVAGAHNKNAEP
+353 KVAGAHNGNAES
-365 SDKNTVSVADDDF
+365 SDNNNVSVADDDF
-378 VGKSGFTLEDETA
+378 VGKSGLTLEDETA
-391 SLGDKNADD
+391 PLGDKNAND
-400 FKTTDDKSNN
+400 FKTTDDKSGN
-410 TVSGRKQ
+410 TISGRKQ
-417 NNAKRTQDI
+417 SNAKRTQDI

-434 QQLNFDDAADKI
+434 QQLNFDDAADKM

-487 MRVLRIKLN
+487 MRVLRIQLN

-545 SDNGQLTIMIVDKS
+545 SDNGQLSIMIVDKS

-620 VRVENTRRDPRRL
+620 LRVENTRRDPRRL

>member
-12 NTSFNQVRTDNKKS
+12 NTSFNQIKTDNKKS
-26 QQTPQPS
+26 QPTGQSS
-33 QESFS
+33 QESFD
-38 DVLNKAGDN
+38 DVLNKTGDN
-47 SRSGSSREADRQ
+47 KTSAASREADRQ

-78 ANDKSANDKIA
+78 ANDK
-89 KDKVANDKFAASR
+89 
-102 EADRQSAKSSSDK
+102 
-115 AFADKTANDKIAN
+115 IAN
-128 DKIANDKAAVDKALN
+128 DKSSNDKVAKDKAAVDKAQN
-143 NKTHSDQSAQT
+143 NKTHSDQVAQT
-154 GASDKRNNVVDEGG
+154 NASDKKNNVVDEGG
-168 KNKENAKPSVSDGH
+168 KNKENAKAGIHDGHAGH

-197 EQLDTHKNL
+197 EQLDKQKNL
-206 ASNEKNGAKSG
+206 ASNEKNAVKPGL
-217 STEGADDDLALT
+217 TEGEDDNQTLA
-229 VGTDSPN
+229 VGTGSRN
-236 KPHSLKSKDDKTVD
+236 KSHSLKPKDDKT
-250 ADGEEDGNEN
+250 ADTDGQEDSNEN
-260 NVKVAFGPLPTLN
+260 SVKVAFSPLPTVS
-273 HSAVNPDNSVKNGDS
+273 HATVNPDNSVKNGDS
-288 LNGDKNNDGK
+288 LSGDKKNDGK
-298 HQIDANIGIADSSD
+298 HQIDANIEIAGSSD
-312 KVGDSASKNT
+312 KGVDSALKNT
-322 RDASAP
+322 REASAST
-328 ALETNETVKA
+328 LETNETVKA
-338 NAAIETGVLATAGTG
+338 NAAMETGALATSGTV
-353 KVAGAHNKNAEP
+353 KVATANKENAVR
-365 SDKNTVSVADDDF
+365 SDKNTLSAADDDT
-378 VGKSGFTLEDETA
+378 VGTSGFTSEDETA
-391 SLGDKNADD
+391 PLGDGEADD
-400 FKTTDDKSNN
+400 FKTTDEKSGN
-410 TVSGRKQ
+410 TISGRKQ

-426 ASQLSNNS
+426 TNQISNNS
-434 QQLNFDDAADKI
+434 QQPNFDDAADNL
-446 QAGQT
+446 QAGSQ

-464 AENQNVLGRIAGV
+464 AENQNVLGRIVDV

-496 PENLGMVEARLRKTN
+496 PENLGMVEARLRKTT

-571 GQSNSQDNSGQ
+571 GQSMSQDNSGQ

>member
-12 NTSFNQVRTDNKKS
+12 NTNFNQIRTDNKKS
-26 QQTPQPS
+26 QQIPQS
-33 QESFS
+33 SHESFG

-47 SRSGSSREADRQ
+47 NKSGSSREADRQ

-78 ANDKSANDKIA
+78 LNDKAANDKIA
-89 KDKVANDKFAASR
+89 NDKLGSSR
-102 EADRQSAKSSSDK
+102 EADRQSAKSNSDK
-115 AFADKTANDKIAN
+115 AFADKAANDKIAS
-128 DKIANDKAAVDKALN
+128 DKAAVDKALN

-154 GASDKRNNVVDEGG
+154 NASDKNKVRDESD
-168 KNKENAKPSVSDGH
+168 KNKENAKPSVPDGH

-206 ASNEKNGAKSG
+206 ASNEKNGAKPG
-217 STEGADDDLALT
+217 STEGADDNLALT

-236 KPHSLKSKDDKTVD
+236 KPHSLKPKDGKTVD

-273 HSAVNPDNSVKNGDS
+273 HSTVNPDNSVKNGDS

-298 HQIDANIGIADSSD
+298 HQIDANIEIAGSSD
-312 KVGDSASKNT
+312 KAGDAASKNT

-353 KVAGAHNKNAEP
+353 KVAGAHNGNAEP
-365 SDKNTVSVADDDF
+365 SDNNNVSVADDDF
-378 VGKSGFTLEDETA
+378 VGKSGLTLEDETA
-391 SLGDKNADD
+391 PLGDKNAND
-400 FKTTDDKSNN
+400 FKTTDDKSGN
-410 TVSGRKQ
+410 TISGRKQ
-417 NNAKRTQDI
+417 SNAKRTQDI

-434 QQLNFDDAADKI
+434 QQLNFDDAADKM

-487 MRVLRIKLN
+487 MRVLRIQLN

-545 SDNGQLTIMIVDKS
+545 SDNGQLSIMIVDKS

>member
-12 NTSFNQVRTDNKKS
+12 NTSFNQIKTDNKKS
-26 QQTPQPS
+26 QPTGQSS
-33 QESFS
+33 QESFD
-38 DVLNKAGDN
+38 DVLNKAGAN
-47 SRSGSSREADRQ
+47 KTSAASREADRQ

-78 ANDKSANDKIA
+78 ANDK
-89 KDKVANDKFAASR
+89 
-102 EADRQSAKSSSDK
+102 
-115 AFADKTANDKIAN
+115 IAN
-128 DKIANDKAAVDKALN
+128 DKSSNDKVAKDKAQN
-143 NKTHSDQSAQT
+143 NKTHSDQVGQT
-154 GASDKRNNVVDEGG
+154 NASDKKNNVVDEGG
-168 KNKENAKPSVSDGH
+168 KNKENAKAGIHDGHVGH

-197 EQLDTHKNL
+197 EQLDKQKNL
-206 ASNEKNGAKSG
+206 ASNEKNAVKPGL
-217 STEGADDDLALT
+217 TEGEDDNQTLA
-229 VGTDSPN
+229 VGTGSRN
-236 KPHSLKSKDDKTVD
+236 KSHSLKPKDDKT
-250 ADGEEDGNEN
+250 ADTDGQEDSNEN
-260 NVKVAFGPLPTLN
+260 SVKVAFSPLPTVS
-273 HSAVNPDNSVKNGDS
+273 HATVNPDNSVKDGDS
-288 LNGDKNNDGK
+288 LSGDKKNDGK
-298 HQIDANIGIADSSD
+298 HQIDANIEIAGSSD
-312 KVGDSASKNT
+312 KGVDSALKNT
-322 RDASAP
+322 REASAST
-328 ALETNETVKA
+328 LETNETVKA
-338 NAAIETGVLATAGTG
+338 NAAMETGALATSGTV
-353 KVAGAHNKNAEP
+353 KVATANKENAVR
-365 SDKNTVSVADDDF
+365 SDKNTLSAADDDT
-378 VGKSGFTLEDETA
+378 VGTSGFTSEDETA
-391 SLGDKNADD
+391 PLGDGEAGD
-400 FKTTDDKSNN
+400 FKTTDEKSGN
-410 TVSGRKQ
+410 TISGRKQ

-426 ASQLSNNS
+426 ANQISNNS
-434 QQLNFDDAADKI
+434 QQPNFDDAADKL
-446 QAGQT
+446 QAGSQ
-451 LNIGDKIATNTAR
+451 LNVGDKIATNTAR
-464 AENQNVLGRIAGV
+464 AENQNVLGRIVDV

-496 PENLGMVEARLRKTN
+496 PENLGMVEARLRKTT

-571 GQSNSQDNSGQ
+571 GQSMSQDNSGQ

-620 VRVENTRRDPRRL
+620 LRVENTRRDPRRL

>member
-12 NTSFNQVRTDNKKS
+12 NTSFNQIKTDNKKS
-26 QQTPQPS
+26 QPTGQSS
-33 QESFS
+33 QESFD
-38 DVLNKAGDN
+38 DVLNKAGAN
-47 SRSGSSREADRQ
+47 KTSAASREADRQ

-78 ANDKSANDKIA
+78 ANDK
-89 KDKVANDKFAASR
+89 
-102 EADRQSAKSSSDK
+102 
-115 AFADKTANDKIAN
+115 IAN
-128 DKIANDKAAVDKALN
+128 DKSSNDKVAKDKAQN
-143 NKTHSDQSAQT
+143 NKTHSDQVGQT
-154 GASDKRNNVVDEGG
+154 NASDKKNNVVDEGG
-168 KNKENAKPSVSDGH
+168 KNKENAKAGIHDGHAGH

-197 EQLDTHKNL
+197 EQLDKQKNL
-206 ASNEKNGAKSG
+206 ASNEKNAVKPGL
-217 STEGADDDLALT
+217 TEGEDDNQTLA
-229 VGTDSPN
+229 VGTGSRN
-236 KPHSLKSKDDKTVD
+236 KSHSLKPKDDKT
-250 ADGEEDGNEN
+250 ADTDGQEDSNEN
-260 NVKVAFGPLPTLN
+260 SVKVAFSPLPTVS
-273 HSAVNPDNSVKNGDS
+273 HATVNPDNSVKDGDS
-288 LNGDKNNDGK
+288 LSGDKKNDGK
-298 HQIDANIGIADSSD
+298 HQIDANIEIAGSSD
-312 KVGDSASKNT
+312 KGVDSALKNT
-322 RDASAP
+322 REASAST
-328 ALETNETVKA
+328 LETNETVKA
-338 NAAIETGVLATAGTG
+338 NAAMETGALATSGTV
-353 KVAGAHNKNAEP
+353 KVATANKENAVR
-365 SDKNTVSVADDDF
+365 SDKNTLSAADDDT
-378 VGKSGFTLEDETA
+378 VGTSGFTSEDETA
-391 SLGDKNADD
+391 PLGDGEAGD
-400 FKTTDDKSNN
+400 FKTTDEKSGN
-410 TVSGRKQ
+410 TISGRKQ

-426 ASQLSNNS
+426 ANQISNNS
-434 QQLNFDDAADKI
+434 QQPNFDDAADKL
-446 QAGQT
+446 QAGSQ
-451 LNIGDKIATNTAR
+451 LNVGDKIATNTAR
-464 AENQNVLGRIAGV
+464 AENQNVLGRIVDV

-496 PENLGMVEARLRKTN
+496 PENLGMVEARLRKTT

-571 GQSNSQDNSGQ
+571 GQSMSQDNSGQ

-605 FSEFPFTDTPLQEED
+605 FSEFPFTGTPSQEED
-620 VRVENTRRDPRRL
+620 VHVENTRRDPRRL